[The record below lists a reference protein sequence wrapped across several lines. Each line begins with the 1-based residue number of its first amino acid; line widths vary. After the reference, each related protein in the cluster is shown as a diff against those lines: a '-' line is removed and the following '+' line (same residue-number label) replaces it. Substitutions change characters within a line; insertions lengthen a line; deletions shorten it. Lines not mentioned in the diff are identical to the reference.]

1 MKTMT
6 HAQMIAGA
14 LWSAEASEGRPLTP
28 EQRAGLLSLVE
39 EHLIADP
46 RWLPD
51 DLGQG
56 LLAAVRA
63 DDGRTGIGFYAT
75 SPEGRAMHVNG
86 ARAMDEETQQAI
98 GTLADLAYK
107 QVARHAAGTLR
118 SAPGAGRTHKGHREV
133 QEGRGED

>member
-1 MKTMT
+1 MNTMT

-14 LWSAEASEGRPLTP
+14 LATAEASEGRPLTP
-28 EQRAGLLSLVE
+28 EQRAGLLALVE
-39 EHLIADP
+39 EALAGDP
-46 RWLPD
+46 LWMPD

-86 ARAMDEETQQAI
+86 ARDMSEDALQAI
-98 GTLADLAYK
+98 GQLADLAYK
-107 QVARHAAGTLR
+107 QVAR
-118 SAPGAGRTHKGHREV
+118 
-133 QEGRGED
+133 QRGWDAE